1 MWKVKQYVTRA
12 QLTLGISKSNTPET
26 VVMEFIKPPTHPCL
40 IGASMIQDFSSIAA
54 FISQVDMWL
63 DWSLIEFADP
73 PASLD
78 KAR

>member
-1 MWKVKQYVTRA
+1 
-12 QLTLGISKSNTPET
+12 
-26 VVMEFIKPPTHPCL
+26 
-40 IGASMIQDFSSIAA
+40 MIQDFSSIVA